1 VHRGAG
7 CFDKRDFLVTKNV
20 IATYTHVHA
29 LASPEWAT
37 GILNAARSLAS
48 QVVVRGSSGETEIAQ
63 AE

>member
-1 VHRGAG
+1 
-7 CFDKRDFLVTKNV
+7 VTKNV

-37 GILNAARSLAS
+37 GILNAAKSFAS
-48 QVVVRGSSGETEIAQ
+48 QVVVCRRSGETEIAQ